1 MRGRSWWLLLAA
13 TLLVLAACG
22 DDGDAAEGEGTDAT
36 EATEATEE
44 TEAPGTTEGATEGTE
59 TTEGQ
64 GVEGDGPSFIYITP
78 NPIGENEFLEL
89 GEVGTQAAA
98 ERLGGTAET
107 FESTDPSSSRAN
119 IEAAVEEAPDI
130 IVLTT
135 FQLTDMAQEFATAN
149 PDQDFIL
156 VDDCPE
162 EPAPNLYCVGF
173 REHESAYLLGIM
185 AGNLTETNQI
195 GSVVALDIP
204 FFHRW
209 SDSFYLGAQS
219 VNPELEPDTQVFIGG
234 DNPFADPARAK
245 EQALSLAAQGLDH
258 IFSVGAGSDI
268 GVFEAAQEEGFF
280 TYGTDVNN
288 CPVAPD
294 VIVDNNLKLVDA
306 AVETTIDLVMA
317 GEAEPFTT
325 VGLAEEGM
333 GVMALDEENLDSSE
347 CLIADYPDI
356 VQQVRDAADGIIAG
370 EIEVPDPLAAGG

>member
-1 MRGRSWWLLLAA
+1 MRRYRWWALLAA
-13 TLLVLAACG
+13 SVLVLAACG
-22 DDGDAAEGEGTDAT
+22 GTEADPDGPAENGDGEG
-36 EATEATEE
+36 
-44 TEAPGTTEGATEGTE
+44 PH
-59 TTEGQ
+59 
-64 GVEGDGPSFIYITP
+64 FIYVTP
-78 NPIGENEFLEL
+78 NPIGENEFLEM
-89 GEVGTQAAA
+89 GETGSQRAA

-119 IEAAVEEAPDI
+119 IEAAVEAAPDI
-130 IVLTT
+130 VVLTT
-135 FQLTDMAQEFATAN
+135 FQLTDLGQEFATDN
-149 PDQDFIL
+149 PDQAFIL

-173 REHESAYLLGIM
+173 REHEGAYLLGIM
-185 AGNLTETNQI
+185 AGNLTETGRI

-219 VNPELEPDTQVFIGG
+219 VNPDLEPDTQVTIGG

-258 IFSVGAGSDI
+258 IFSVGAASDA

-280 TYGTDVNN
+280 TYGTDTNN

-294 VIVDNNLKLVDA
+294 VIVDNNLKLVDV
-306 AVETTIDLVMA
+306 AVETTIDLVLA
-317 GEAEPFTT
+317 GEAAPFTD
-325 VGLAEEGM
+325 VGLAEGGV
-333 GVMALDEENLDSSE
+333 GVMAIDEEGLADSQ

-356 VQQVRDAADGIIAG
+356 VEQVRAAAEGIISG
-370 EIEVPDPLAAGG
+370 EIEVPDPLFAG

>member
-1 MRGRSWWLLLAA
+1 MKSKTWWLLIAM
-13 TLLVLAACG
+13 LVLAACG
-22 DDGDAAEGEGTDAT
+22 GAEGGNGGTDGT
-36 EATEATEE
+36 GGDEP
-44 TEAPGTTEGATEGTE
+44 APEGTE
-59 TTEGQ
+59 AETAEG
-64 GVEGDGPSFIYITP
+64 GEGPHFIYVTP
-78 NPIGENEFLEL
+78 NPIGENEFLEM
-89 GEVGTQAAA
+89 GETGTQAAA
-98 ERLGGTAET
+98 EALGGTMET

-119 IEAAVEEAPDI
+119 IEAAVEASPDI

-135 FQLTDMAQEFATAN
+135 FQLTDLGQEFAQAN

-156 VDDCPE
+156 IDDCPE
-162 EPAPNLYCVGF
+162 EPAENLYCVGF

-195 GSVVALDIP
+195 GSVIALDIP

-219 VNPELEPDTQVFIGG
+219 VNDQLAPDTQVVIGG

-258 IFSVGAGSDI
+258 IFSVGAGSDV

-294 VIVDNNLKLVDA
+294 VIVDNNLKHVDVAAETAIELV
-306 AVETTIDLVMA
+306 LA
-317 GEAEPFTT
+317 GEAEPFTS
-325 VGLAEEGM
+325 VGLAEGGV
-333 GVMALDEENLDSSE
+333 GVMALEEEELASSE
-347 CLIADYPDI
+347 CLIADHPDI
-356 VQQVRDAADGIIAG
+356 VEQVREAAQGIIDG
-370 EIEVPDPLAAGG
+370 EIEVPDPLAAG